1 LSFTLTNCKA
11 LVDSWTQEA
20 VSNADL
26 LLWGRECLRD
36 NIPSRLWLENT
47 KLFRTSAKKFNNL
60 PPDFVSLVSLFVSIG
75 YPTGLTV
82 TPTGT
87 AGTTTYGYRVTAI
100 SSDNET
106 IACTEVKATT
116 GNATLTAIN
125 YNALSWTAVTGASS
139 YAIYRTTGG
148 TTQGLIGTA
157 TTTTFN
163 DTGLAGDGESVP
175 IEDTTG
181 IKYTNFTIRNRKISF
196 FDADT
201 YAMSYIARPTVA
213 NITDNVPLIDA
224 CEYAI
229 AKYIASRYRSAEDP
243 DDADASRW
251 MQEFYNS
258 IANLINENELDSNDS
273 FQTKAV
279 W

>member
-1 LSFTLTNCKA
+1 MSFTLTNCKA

-36 NIPSRLWLENT
+36 NIPSRLWLEST
-47 KLFRTSAKKFNNL
+47 KLFRASAKKFYSL
-60 PPDFVSLVSLFVSIG
+60 PSDFVSMVSLFTGIG
-75 YPTGLTV
+75 YPAGLTV
-82 TPTGT
+82 T
-87 AGTTTYGYRVTAI
+87 AEGTTGSTAYGYRVTSI
-100 SSDNET
+100 NDDNET
-106 IACTEVKATT
+106 IACTEIKTT
-116 GNATLTAIN
+116 SGNATLSETN

-148 TTQGLIGTA
+148 ATQGLIGTA
-157 TTTTFN
+157 TTTTFS

-196 FDADT
+196 YDADI

-229 AKYIASRYRSAEDP
+229 AKYIASRYRSAEDS

-251 MQEFYNS
+251 LQEFYNS
-258 IANLINENELDSNDS
+258 IKNLIDENELDSNDS
-273 FQTKAV
+273 FQIKAV